1 MRRTRKPVPRAAS
14 RREFLAAAAALPAA
28 GAALAAP
35 QASPPPPVPPLVDT
49 SLRFGRHVVRASIE
63 RPPAELV
70 ARFRQIAREVVVEH
84 VNRAQIM
91 DPAIRPLAS
100 RDWSVIGP
108 AVTVNL
114 EAYDHLMCV
123 AALGVARAGDVIVVA
138 AQGRMHQGVWGSG
151 LTMSA
156 RNLGVEAV
164 VVDGAVMDSRAILAR
179 DVPVF
184 SRGSHPAHG
193 SRDKPGSV
201 NVPVSCGGV
210 IVNPGDLVF
219 GDLDGVVVVRREDAA
234 AILAACEA
242 KSAQLRSA
250 AAAMGASRQTFF
262 DLIGGRDAIVRAG
275 VEWIE

>member
-1 MRRTRKPVPRAAS
+1 MSRKTD
-14 RREFLAAAAALPAA
+14 RREFLTVAAALPAA
-28 GAALAAP
+28 GATASVAAARN
-35 QASPPPPVPPLVDT
+35 ASAAAPVPPLVDT

-70 ARFRQIAREVVVEH
+70 GRFRQIAREVVVEH
-84 VNRAQIM
+84 CSRGQIM
-91 DPAIRPLAS
+91 DPAIKPLAS
-100 RDWSVIGP
+100 RDWSIIGP

-123 AALGVARAGDVIVVA
+123 AALGVAQPGDVIVVA
-138 AQGRMHQGVWGSG
+138 AQGRLHQGVWGSG
-151 LTMSA
+151 LTLSA

-164 VVDGAVMDSRAILAR
+164 VVDGAVMDTRAILAR
-179 DVPVF
+179 ELPVF

-193 SRDKPGSV
+193 SREKPGSV

-210 IVNPGDLVF
+210 LVNPGDLIL
-219 GDLDGVVVVRREDAA
+219 GDLDGIVVVRREDAA
-234 AILAACEA
+234 AVLAACEA

-250 AAAMGASRQTFF
+250 AAAMGTSKKTFF
-262 DLIGGRDAIVRAG
+262 DLIGGREAIVRAG